1 MEKRQIPSL
10 NAGVSLLGF
19 GLMRLPVTGS
29 DKSKIDYS
37 VAGSMVDRAI
47 EGGINYFDTAYVYH
61 ERKSEIFAGDVLS
74 KYKRESYYLAT
85 KMPTWDAV
93 PSAADVPRVFEKQ
106 LKKCKTDYFDFYLV
120 HSFDHDHYEQFI
132 KYNMYDYL
140 SKQKEAGRIRRL
152 GFSFHADP
160 SLLEKVVKNHTWDFA
175 QIQLNYVDWEMLN
188 AKRFYDFLTE
198 NRIPVVVMEPVRGGA
213 LAALNDK
220 ASGILKKA
228 APQASLASWAIRFA
242 ASLPNVMTVLSGMST
257 PEQLED
263 NLKTM
268 TPFRPLSEEDYKTIK
283 EAAAAYI
290 ASGTVPCT
298 GCRYCM
304 DCPAGVDIPR
314 IFSQYNHYQI
324 SKNRNTFTGTYRYL
338 LEKEKA
344 HNCVNC
350 GRCVKLCPQGIDI
363 PKHLKE
369 IAEFAAS

>member
-1 MEKRQIPSL
+1 
-10 NAGVSLLGF
+10 
-19 GLMRLPVTGS
+19 
-29 DKSKIDYS
+29 
-37 VAGSMVDRAI
+37 
-47 EGGINYFDTAYVYH
+47 
-61 ERKSEIFAGDVLS
+61 
-74 KYKRESYYLAT
+74 
-85 KMPTWDAV
+85 
-93 PSAADVPRVFEKQ
+93 
-106 LKKCKTDYFDFYLV
+106 
-120 HSFDHDHYEQFI
+120 
-132 KYNMYDYL
+132 MYGYL

-160 SLLEKVVKNHTWDFA
+160 SLLEEVVKSYQWDFA

-198 NRIPVVVMEPVRGGA
+198 HKIPVVVMEPVRGGA
-213 LAALNDK
+213 LATLNDK
-220 ASGILKKA
+220 ASEILKKA
-228 APQASLASWAIRFA
+228 DPQASLASWALRFA
-242 ASLPNVMTVLSGMST
+242 ASLPNVMTVLSGMSS

-268 TPFRPLSEEDYKTIK
+268 KAFKPLSGEDLKTLK

-298 GCRYCM
+298 ACRYCM

-324 SKNRNTFTGTYRYL
+324 RKNRDTFMGTYKYL

-350 GRCVKLCPQGIDI
+350 GRCVKLCPQGIAI
-363 PKHLKE
+363 PRHLKE

>member
-1 MEKRQIPSL
+1 MS
-10 NAGVSLLGF
+10 
-19 GLMRLPVTGS
+19 S
-29 DKSKIDYS
+29 DKSQIDYS
-37 VAGSMVDRAI
+37 IAGKMVDRAI
-47 EGGINYFDTAYVYH
+47 EGGITYFDTAYVYH
-61 ERKSEIFAGDVLS
+61 EKASEIFAGDVLS

-93 PSAADVPRVFEKQ
+93 PSAADVPRVFEEQ
-106 LKKCKTDYFDFYLV
+106 LKKCKTEYFDFYLV
-120 HSFDHDHYEQFI
+120 HSFDPDHYEQFI
-132 KYNMYDYL
+132 KYDMYDYL
-140 SKQKEAGRIRRL
+140 SRQKEAGRIRRL

-160 SLLEKVVKNHTWDFA
+160 SLLEKVVKNHKWDFA
-175 QIQLNYVDWEMLN
+175 QIQLNYVDWELLN
-188 AKRFYDFLTE
+188 AKRFSDFLTE
-198 NRIPVVVMEPVRGGA
+198 NKIPVVVMEPVRGGA
-213 LAALNDK
+213 LATLNDK
-220 ASGILKKA
+220 AAGILKKA
-228 APQASLASWAIRFA
+228 DPEASPASWALRFA

-268 TPFRPLSEEDYKTIK
+268 NAFRPLSGEDLKTLT

-290 ASGTVPCT
+290 ASGAIPCT

-324 SKNRNTFTGTYRYL
+324 KKNRDTFIGTYKYL

-369 IAEFAAS
+369 IAEFVAS